1 MTGNQEDL
9 FLTLARTG
17 IMNEVTDSPS
27 KLTKI
32 KRALKN
38 NFRDIFQRPVG
49 QYESID
55 GLRALSVYFVIVF
68 HCFYFTARL
77 LPKDLVFG
85 FIDSIPSY
93 LNWVWHGDKGVDI
106 FFVISGFLV
115 GGIIFR
121 EYEKHGKIHF
131 KKFYFRRIFRIVPVY
146 ILALMLFML
155 VDPGNAKYVWANL
168 LFINNFLP
176 ASWLLAPHSWSIT
189 VEVQF
194 YLVFPLFFLFIL
206 RPRSKKILLL
216 LLVFILASVIRG
228 ALLLQE
234 PDLYTTQIYENF
246 LNLGGNPGRF
256 AEVIYGNL
264 YTRFGPLILG
274 VLLAYLHTH
283 HHHRVSR
290 FVTEN
295 IALSSVIFIFG
306 LTVLIVTSNIPYHN
320 PASFYSKNYDANINL
335 LMIATN
341 RNLFS
346 LGVAI
351 ILFFCLYPIGIT
363 KPVKQFLSS
372 KFLLPIAK
380 TSYSIYL
387 FHAPVLVI
395 AAVLVHGVDIKP
407 ADVTTASLIATS
419 MLTLFLSWL
428 LSILVYITLE
438 KPAIDWNKNREKQ
451 RAA

>member
-1 MTGNQEDL
+1 MSEVITSQNR
-9 FLTLARTG
+9 LTR
-17 IMNEVTDSPS
+17 
-27 KLTKI
+27 I
-32 KRALKN
+32 KRNLKN

-77 LPKDLVFG
+77 LPKDMLFG
-85 FIDSIPSY
+85 FIDSVPSY
-93 LNWVWHGDKGVDI
+93 LTWVWHGDKGVDI

-121 EYEKHGKIHF
+121 EYEKHGKIHL

-176 ASWLLAPHSWSIT
+176 ASWLLAPHSWSIS

-194 YLVFPLFFLFIL
+194 YLIFPLFFLYVL
-206 RPRSKKILLL
+206 RPGSKKIFLLF
-216 LLVFILASVIRG
+216 LVFILASVIRA

-234 PDLYTTQIYENF
+234 PDLYTTPIYVNF

-283 HHHRVSR
+283 HHHKVSS
-290 FVTEN
+290 FVSN
-295 IALSSVIFIFG
+295 NVALSTVIFFFG
-306 LTVLIVTSNIPYHN
+306 LIALIVTSNIPYHN
-320 PASFYSKNYDANINL
+320 PASFYSKNYNTDINL

-346 LGVAI
+346 LGVTI

-363 KPVKQFLSS
+363 KPVKRFLSS
-372 KFLLPIAK
+372 KLLLPIAK

-395 AAVLVHGVDIKP
+395 AAVMVHGLDVKP
-407 ADVTTASLIATS
+407 ADVSVASLITTS
-419 MLTLFLSWL
+419 VLTLFLSWL
-428 LSILVYITLE
+428 LSVLVYISLE

-451 RAA
+451 RAV